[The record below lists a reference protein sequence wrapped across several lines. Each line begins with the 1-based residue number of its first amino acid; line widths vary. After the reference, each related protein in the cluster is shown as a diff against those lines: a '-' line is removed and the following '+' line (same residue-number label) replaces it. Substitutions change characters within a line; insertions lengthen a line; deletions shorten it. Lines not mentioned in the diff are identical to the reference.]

1 MLDLISDTGIWLLVM
16 LAAALFA
23 AMAWIGSHVN

>member
-1 MLDLISDTGIWLLVM
+1 MLDLISDTGVWLLVL

-23 AMAWIGSHVN
+23 AMAWAGGHVN

>member
-1 MLDLISDTGIWLLVM
+1 MIDLISDTGMWLLVM

-23 AMAWIGSHVN
+23 AMAWIGSRVH